1 MTSFKHCA
9 LVATLGAT
17 VALQSAQA
25 GLITLNSGGTPQPA
39 NSGQAVIESWI
50 AGLVTSYNTANNPD
64 LPAPGNEVFRV
75 NPTGTSPSS
84 PPSGYSSYPT
94 FGANTLSITIPT
106 GGFDYIGLHWGGR
119 GGGVYQAFYIGNIG
133 GAPASSYT
141 FKAPGQNGLS
151 WYDTFHKVE
160 QHKVPD
166 FGSTAALMGLA
177 MLGLMRFRSVL
188 KTA

>member
-1 MTSFKHCA
+1 MTYSKHFA
-9 LVATLGAT
+9 LAAALGAV

-25 GLITLNSGGTPQPA
+25 TLITLNSGGSPQPA
-39 NSGQAVIESWI
+39 NSGQGTIEAWI
-50 AGLVTSYNTANNPD
+50 AGLVTTYNAANNPD
-64 LPAPGNEVFRV
+64 LPAPGSEVFRV
-75 NPTGTSPSS
+75 NQSGSSPSS

-94 FGANTLSITIPT
+94 FGADKLSITIPS
-106 GGFDYIGLHWGGR
+106 GDFDYIGLHWGGK

-133 GAPASSYT
+133 GAAPSTYT
-141 FKAPGQNGLS
+141 FNAPDKNGLS
-151 WYDTFHKVE
+151 WYDTFHTV

-177 MLGLMRFRSVL
+177 MLGLMRFRAVL

>member
-1 MTSFKHCA
+1 MTSFKKCA
-9 LVATLGAT
+9 LVAALGAT

-39 NSGQAVIESWI
+39 NSGQGTIESWI
-50 AGLVTSYNTANNPD
+50 KKLVEDYNTANNPD
-64 LPAPGNEVFRV
+64 LPPPGSEVFRV
-75 NPTGTSPSS
+75 NKSGESPST
-84 PPSGYSSYPT
+84 PPSAYSTYPT
-94 FGANTLSITIPT
+94 FGADKLSITIPT
-106 GGFDYIGLHWGGR
+106 GDFDYIGLHWGGK

-141 FKAPGQNGLS
+141 FNAPDKNGLS

-160 QHKVPD
+160 KVPD
-166 FGSTAALMGLA
+166 FGTSFALMGLA